1 MYAYVIL
8 LTLVGPEYRGRN
20 FDVAA
25 DEDMAAVTGVDQKI
39 RNYSVDEEERR
50 REVHV

>member
-1 MYAYVIL
+1 
-8 LTLVGPEYRGRN
+8 
-20 FDVAA
+20 
-25 DEDMAAVTGVDQKI
+25 MAAVTGVDQKI